1 MTLRVR
7 PSGVR
12 VQEPDLLHQE
22 DGGEVPAGGQKRHP
36 EPSPDIQLQPQVSHL
51 T

>member
-1 MTLRVR
+1 MTLRLR

-22 DGGEVPAGGQKRHP
+22 DGGEVPAGCQERHP